1 MTTTKRGI
9 AATAPPRATPFIR
22 FPDYQPSEETV
33 TTFVHLNYPAYPAS
47 LARHLGNPDTTL
59 ILSEVAA
66 ALFATASREGLRYP
80 DLLIAFGV
88 NPALWQA
95 RNGYLIPEQGKPPDF
110 VLEIASESTGREDET
125 VKRDD
130 YEAMGVSEY
139 WRFDHT
145 GGEFHSVPLAGD
157 KLVEG
162 EYRPIEI
169 ARVSDEM
176 YRGHSDALNLDLCW
190 EYGRLRWYDP
200 VAGCYLQSYDEERDE
215 RIAAQERAAQER
227 NERIAAE
234 QRAAAAQS
242 ELEALR
248 AQLRATEAAGGGNG
262 R

>member
-1 MTTTKRGI
+1 MTTTKHDI
-9 AATAPPRATPFIR
+9 AVAEPSAAATFIR

-33 TTFVHLNYPAYPAS
+33 TTYVNLNYPAYPAA
-47 LARHLGNPDTTL
+47 LGRHLGNTDTTL

-88 NPALWQA
+88 NPDLWEA

-130 YEAMGVSEY
+130 YEGMGVSEY

-157 KLVEG
+157 RLVDG
-162 EYRPIEI
+162 SYRPIEI
-169 ARVSDEM
+169 ARVSGEV

-190 EYGRLRWYDP
+190 EYGILRWYDP
-200 VAGCYLQSYDEERDE
+200 VARRYLQTYDEERDE
-215 RIAAQERAAQER
+215 RIAAQELAAQER
-227 NERIAAE
+227 NARIAAE

-248 AQLRATEAAGGGNG
+248 AQLRATEASGGGNG
-262 R
+262 K